1 MKFSWLGP
9 REGVIVEWPLNGLFY
24 DRRGVII
31 TSQMVVIRFPSN
43 DGHYLKCRNF
53 FILIKEIPANYLVF
67 EITMTKALVVSKIYL
82 TGWSRL
88 GRDQ

>member
-43 DGHYLKCRNF
+43 DGHYFKCRNF
-53 FILIKEIPANYLVF
+53 VIFTIFHKLHLCGQLSCTVSTPVYSFIACFLLNPIK
-67 EITMTKALVVSKIYL
+67 
-82 TGWSRL
+82 
-88 GRDQ
+88 